1 MPGGTKEYLLKRVL
15 IGLAMVPAVIIFT
28 FLLLKLAPG
37 DPAVLM
43 AGETATKEYIEM
55 IREIYGLNKP
65 LHEQLIIYLSK
76 LFTGDFGYSFTF
88 KRPVLNVI
96 LERVPTT
103 LLLAGTGALIAIF
116 FGIVLGVVAAIRK
129 DTVADNIISSL
140 TLIFY
145 SIPIF
150 ALAQFLILFLV
161 IQYRLF
167 PLSGYVSIGM
177 SPDDPINY
185 VRDVL
190 WHLVLPSISLALI
203 QMATYVKLTRTSMIE
218 ALYSNYII
226 AAKARGLKWRRILFK
241 HALKNALLP
250 IITVAGIQLGLII
263 GGVVI
268 TETIFSWPG
277 VGRLTIEAI
286 EARDFPLLN
295 GIFVLTSISVI
306 IANLITDIVY
316 TYVDPRVKL
325 R

>member
-1 MPGGTKEYLLKRVL
+1 MPSGTKEYILKRIL
-15 IGLAMVPAVIIFT
+15 IGIFMVPAVIIFT
-28 FLLLKLAPG
+28 FLLIKLAPG

-65 LHEQLIIYLSK
+65 LHEQLIIYLGK

-88 KRPVLNVI
+88 KRPVLDVI

-103 LLLAGTGALIAIF
+103 LLLAGTGALIAIY
-116 FGIVLGVVAAIRK
+116 FGIVLGVVAALKK
-129 DTVADNIISSL
+129 DTITDNMISSL

-161 IQYRLF
+161 INYRIF
-167 PLSGYVSIGM
+167 PLSGYVTIGV
-177 SPDDPINY
+177 SPADPIRY
-185 VRDVL
+185 TLDVL
-190 WHLVLPSISLALI
+190 WHLALPSISLALI

-218 ALYSNYII
+218 SLYSNYII

-295 GIFVLTSISVI
+295 GIFVLTSVSVI
-306 IANLITDIVY
+306 IANIVTDIVY

>member
-1 MPGGTKEYLLKRVL
+1 
-15 IGLAMVPAVIIFT
+15 
-28 FLLLKLAPG
+28 
-37 DPAVLM
+37 M

-65 LHEQLIIYLSK
+65 LHEQLIIYLGK

-88 KRPVLNVI
+88 KRPVLDVI

-116 FGIVLGVVAAIRK
+116 FGIVLGVVAALRK
-129 DTVADNIISSL
+129 DTIADNIISSL

-161 IQYRLF
+161 INYRLF
-167 PLSGYVSIGM
+167 PLSGYVTIGV
-177 SPDDPINY
+177 SPSDPIKY
-185 VRDVL
+185 AMDVL

-218 ALYSNYII
+218 SLYSNYII

-295 GIFVLTSISVI
+295 GIFVLTSVSVI
-306 IANLITDIVY
+306 IANIVTDIVY

>member
-1 MPGGTKEYLLKRVL
+1 MPGGTKEYILKRIL
-15 IGLAMVPAVIIFT
+15 IGLFMVPAVIIFT

-65 LHEQLIIYLSK
+65 LHEQLIIYLGK

-88 KRPVLNVI
+88 KRPVLDVI

-116 FGIVLGVVAAIRK
+116 FGIVLGVVAALRK
-129 DTVADNIISSL
+129 DTIADNIISSL

-161 IQYRLF
+161 INYRLF
-167 PLSGYVSIGM
+167 PLSGYVTIGV
-177 SPDDPINY
+177 SSSDPIKY
-185 VRDVL
+185 AMDVL

-218 ALYSNYII
+218 SLYSNYII

-295 GIFVLTSISVI
+295 GIFVLTSVSVI
-306 IANLITDIVY
+306 IANIVTDIVY

>member
-1 MPGGTKEYLLKRVL
+1 
-15 IGLAMVPAVIIFT
+15 
-28 FLLLKLAPG
+28 
-37 DPAVLM
+37 
-43 AGETATKEYIEM
+43 
-55 IREIYGLNKP
+55 
-65 LHEQLIIYLSK
+65 
-76 LFTGDFGYSFTF
+76 
-88 KRPVLNVI
+88 
-96 LERVPTT
+96 
-103 LLLAGTGALIAIF
+103 
-116 FGIVLGVVAAIRK
+116 
-129 DTVADNIISSL
+129 
-140 TLIFY
+140 
-145 SIPIF
+145 
-150 ALAQFLILFLV
+150 
-161 IQYRLF
+161 
-167 PLSGYVSIGM
+167 
-177 SPDDPINY
+177 
-185 VRDVL
+185 
-190 WHLVLPSISLALI
+190 LALI

>member
-1 MPGGTKEYLLKRVL
+1 MPSGTKEYILKRIL
-15 IGLAMVPAVIIFT
+15 IGLFMVPAVIIFT

-65 LHEQLIIYLSK
+65 LHEQLIIYLGK

-88 KRPVLNVI
+88 KRPVLDVI
-96 LERVPTT
+96 LERVPAT

-116 FGIVLGVVAAIRK
+116 FGIVLGVVAALRK
-129 DTVADNIISSL
+129 DTIADNIISSL

-161 IQYRLF
+161 INYRLF
-167 PLSGYVSIGM
+167 PLSGYVTIGV
-177 SPDDPINY
+177 SPSDPIKY
-185 VRDVL
+185 AMDVL

-218 ALYSNYII
+218 SLYSNYII

-295 GIFVLTSISVI
+295 GIFVLTSVSVI
-306 IANLITDIVY
+306 IANIVTDIVY

>member
-1 MPGGTKEYLLKRVL
+1 MPGGTKEYILKRIL
-15 IGLAMVPAVIIFT
+15 IGLFMVPAVIIFT

-65 LHEQLIIYLSK
+65 LHEQLIIYLGK

-88 KRPVLNVI
+88 KRPVLDVI
-96 LERVPTT
+96 LERVPAT

-116 FGIVLGVVAAIRK
+116 FGIVLGVVAALRK
-129 DTVADNIISSL
+129 DTIADNIISSL

-161 IQYRLF
+161 INYRLF
-167 PLSGYVSIGM
+167 PLSGYVTIGV
-177 SPDDPINY
+177 SPSDPIKY
-185 VRDVL
+185 AMDVL

-218 ALYSNYII
+218 SLYSNYII

-295 GIFVLTSISVI
+295 GIFVLTSVSVI
-306 IANLITDIVY
+306 IANIVTDIVY

>member
-1 MPGGTKEYLLKRVL
+1 MPGGTKEYLLKRTVISFL
-15 IGLAMVPAVIIFT
+15 MVPAVVIFT
-28 FLLLKLAPG
+28 FFMLRLAPG

-43 AGETATKEYIEM
+43 AGEGASPEFVEM
-55 IREIYGLNKP
+55 IRETYGLNKP

-76 LFTGDFGYSFTF
+76 LFTGDLGYSFTF
-88 KRPVLNVI
+88 KRAVI
-96 LERVPTT
+96 DVIFERIPLT
-103 LLLAGTGALIAIF
+103 LLLAGTGALIAISL
-116 FGIVLGVVAAIRK
+116 GIFLGVLAAIKK
-129 DTVADNIISSL
+129 DTIADNVISST

-150 ALAQFLILFLV
+150 ALAQFLVLFFV
-161 IQYRLF
+161 IETRIF
-167 PLSGYVSIGM
+167 PLSGYVSLGL
-177 SPDDPINY
+177 SWSDGLRY
-185 VRDVL
+185 VLDVG
-190 WHLVLPSISLALI
+190 WHLALPAISLALI

-226 AAKARGLKWRRILFK
+226 AAKARGLDSRKILFK
-241 HALKNALLP
+241 HALRNALLP

-286 EARDFPLLN
+286 DARDYPLLM
-295 GIFVLTSISVI
+295 GVFIFTSISVI
-306 IANLITDIVY
+306 IANIVTDIVY
-316 TYVDPRVKL
+316 TYIDPRVKL

>member
-1 MPGGTKEYLLKRVL
+1 
-15 IGLAMVPAVIIFT
+15 MVPAVIIFT

-65 LHEQLIIYLSK
+65 LHEQLIIYLGK

-88 KRPVLNVI
+88 KRPVLDVI

-116 FGIVLGVVAAIRK
+116 FGIVLGVVAALRK
-129 DTVADNIISSL
+129 DTIADNIISSL

-161 IQYRLF
+161 INYRLF
-167 PLSGYVSIGM
+167 PLSGYVTIGV
-177 SPDDPINY
+177 SPSDPIKY
-185 VRDVL
+185 AMDVL

-218 ALYSNYII
+218 SLYSNYII

-295 GIFVLTSISVI
+295 GIFVLTSVSVI
-306 IANLITDIVY
+306 IANIVTDIVY

>member
-1 MPGGTKEYLLKRVL
+1 MPGGTKEYILKRIL
-15 IGLAMVPAVIIFT
+15 IGLFMVPAVIIFT

-65 LHEQLIIYLSK
+65 LHEQLIIYLGK

-88 KRPVLNVI
+88 KRPVLDVI

-116 FGIVLGVVAAIRK
+116 FGIVLGVVAALRK
-129 DTVADNIISSL
+129 DTIADNIISSL

-161 IQYRLF
+161 INYRLF
-167 PLSGYVSIGM
+167 PLSGYVTIGV
-177 SPDDPINY
+177 SPSDPIKY
-185 VRDVL
+185 AMDVL

-218 ALYSNYII
+218 SLYSNYII

-295 GIFVLTSISVI
+295 GIFVLTSVSVI
-306 IANLITDIVY
+306 IANIVTDIVY

>member
-1 MPGGTKEYLLKRVL
+1 MPSGTKEYILKRIL
-15 IGLAMVPAVIIFT
+15 IGLFMVPAVIIFT

-65 LHEQLIIYLSK
+65 LHEQLIIYLGK

-88 KRPVLNVI
+88 KRPVLDVI

-116 FGIVLGVVAAIRK
+116 FGIVLGVVAALRK
-129 DTVADNIISSL
+129 DTIADNIISSL

-161 IQYRLF
+161 INYRLF
-167 PLSGYVSIGM
+167 PLSGYVTIGV
-177 SPDDPINY
+177 SPSDPIKY
-185 VRDVL
+185 AMDVL

-218 ALYSNYII
+218 SLYSNYII

-295 GIFVLTSISVI
+295 GIFVLTSVSVI
-306 IANLITDIVY
+306 IANIVTDIVY